1 MRFENRYLVKPWT
14 NGRAGDYK
22 RVYATSKQEAGEM
35 VLGMSLSES
44 GSERNLRALVRQ
56 VGEHNMPTPFYAVG
70 R

>member
-1 MRFENRYLVKPWT
+1 MRLENRYLVKPWR
-14 NGRAGDYK
+14 NGRAGDYE

-56 VGEHNMPTPFYAVG
+56 VGEHNMPTPF
-70 R
+70 

>member
-22 RVYATSKQEAGEM
+22 RVYATSKQEAGEV

-44 GSERNLRALVRQ
+44 GVSANCAL
-56 VGEHNMPTPFYAVG
+56 
-70 R
+70 

>member
-14 NGRAGDYK
+14 NGRAGDYT

-56 VGEHNMPTPFYAVG
+56 VGEHNMPTPFYAVA

>member
-1 MRFENRYLVKPWT
+1 MPFENRYLVKPWR

-44 GSERNLRALVRQ
+44 GSERELRAQVRQ
-56 VGEHNMPTPFYAVG
+56 VGEHNMPTPFYSVA